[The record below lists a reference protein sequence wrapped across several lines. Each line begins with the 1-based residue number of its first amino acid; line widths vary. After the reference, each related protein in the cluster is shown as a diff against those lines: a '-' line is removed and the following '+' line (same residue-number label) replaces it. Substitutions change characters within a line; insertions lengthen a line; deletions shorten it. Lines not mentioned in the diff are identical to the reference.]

1 MAGKTPLNPEN
12 IPGSNK
18 INKPDTYEQKPSI
31 KPNKEAFQ
39 SYMKETPTENTVNT
53 GQEVSPMDLAKST
66 TPQAAGV
73 SMDSLLGQTD
83 NTANTI
89 NSLQNN
95 LNTPN
100 LKFKHSQQRLLDN
113 KLTDAQSHINTASEK
128 LGAPILP
135 KTKVP
140 AGSRPVVKFL
150 SYVTDGQNQILAAK
164 KQLQAIKAKGQALKP
179 TDMLLV
185 QVKLA
190 QAQQEL
196 EYSSVLVS
204 KVVDVIKQ
212 TINIQI

>member
-1 MAGKTPLNPEN
+1 MAGKSPLNPEN

-18 INKPDTYEQKPSI
+18 INKPDNFEQKPSI

-39 SYMKETPTENTVNT
+39 SYMKETPTDDTVNT
-53 GQEVSPMDLAKST
+53 GQVSPMDLAKST

-73 SMDSLLGQTD
+73 SMDSLLGQADT
-83 NTANTI
+83 TSNTI

-113 KLTDAQSHINTASEK
+113 KLTDAQSHITTASEK
-128 LGAPILP
+128 LGAPLLP
-135 KTKVP
+135 KTKIP